1 MPYAHG
7 GDADLYYEIHGAG
20 TPILLSAGMGGG
32 AGFWRPQIEA
42 LAARHQVILYDHAG
56 TGRSGRDI
64 GPRSIAEM
72 ARDMVRVL
80 DAAEVDDAHMAGHA
94 IGGIIGMELALA
106 APERVRSLT
115 IVNGWARADGF
126 LRRCF
131 EVRKR
136 ILLASGPEAYVRAQP
151 LFLYPPRWIAENIAV
166 LEEEEAHMVAH
177 FPGTQTMLNR
187 IETFLAFDGRERLAD
202 IRVPTLLAAA
212 KDDALVPSYLSTLL
226 AEGIPDARIAEVDWG
241 AHAFSA
247 VTPDVFNEMLLGFCG
262 EIDR

>member
-7 GDADLYYEIHGAG
+7 GDADLYYEVHGSG

-32 AGFWRPQIEA
+32 GGFWGPQVEA

-72 ARDMVRVL
+72 AGDMARVL
-80 DAAEVDDAHMAGHA
+80 DAAGVDDAHVAGHA

-115 IVNGWARADGF
+115 VVNGWARADDF
-126 LRRCF
+126 IRRCF

-136 ILLASGPEAYVRAQP
+136 ILLASGPAAYVRAQP
-151 LFLYPPRWIAENIAV
+151 LFLYPPRWIAENTAT
-166 LEEEEAHMVAH
+166 LDAEEERMVAH
-177 FPGTQTMLNR
+177 FPHTDTMLNR

-212 KDDALVPSYLSTLL
+212 RDDALVPSYLSEQL
-226 AEGIPDARIAEVDWG
+226 AAGIPDARVAAVDWG
-241 AHAFSA
+241 AHAFTA
-247 VTPDVFNEMLLGFCG
+247 VTPDAFNAMLLDFCA
-262 EIDR
+262 ETDR